1 MAEWTTGNLE
11 QIEVGAQQ
19 ILRRIPQM
27 VLGAGVV
34 LALIWLATGFY
45 MVGPGEQGV
54 IRQFGKEMAST
65 GPGLHYHVPWPIQQA
80 DVVNLERIRRAE
92 IGFRSGR
99 RLNEAFTQR
108 VSEEALMLTGDAN
121 IVEAQVIVQ
130 YRIKDAAKYL
140 FRLRDPDENLRA
152 VAEVALRSAVGNT
165 TIDEVLTVGRARV
178 QEETHTLLQ
187 QLLDDYQAG
196 LQVTEVR
203 LQVVDPPDQ
212 VKDAFHEVVR
222 AREDL
227 EKLIN
232 QARGYREDLLPKARG
247 EGEKIR
253 RAAEGYKEE
262 RVLKAQGETDRF
274 LALLGEYQKAP
285 QVTRDRLYLET
296 MVRILPRVQKVV
308 IADRQGLMPL
318 LSLPGSGGAIPE
330 ASTNP
335 LEAWQQLRK
344 EGTR

>member
-1 MAEWTTGNLE
+1 MAEWTTGDLE
-11 QIEVGAQQ
+11 QTEAGAQQ

-27 VLGAGVV
+27 VLGVGAV

-45 MVGPGEQGV
+45 MVGPGELGV
-54 IRQFGKEMAST
+54 IRQFGKEIAST
-65 GPGLHYHVPWPIQQA
+65 GPGLHYHLPWPIQQA

-99 RLNEAFTQR
+99 RLDEAFTQR
-108 VSEEALMLTGDAN
+108 VPEEALMLTGDAN

-130 YRIKDAAKYL
+130 YRIKDAARYL

-152 VAEVALRSAVGNT
+152 AAEVALRSAVGNT

-253 RAAEGYKEE
+253 RAAEGNKAE
-262 RVLKAQGETDRF
+262 RVLKAQGEADRF

-318 LSLPGSGGAIPE
+318 LSLPGTGGILPE
-330 ASTNP
+330 TSTNP

-344 EGTR
+344 EGSR

>member
-1 MAEWTTGNLE
+1 MAEWTTDNFE
-11 QIEVGAQQ
+11 QMSKGSQEM
-19 ILRRIPQM
+19 LRRIPQ
-27 VLGAGVV
+27 VALAAGVV

-54 IRQFGKEMAST
+54 IRQFGKEIAST

-80 DVVNLERIRRAE
+80 DVVNLEQIRRAE

-99 RLNEAFTQR
+99 RFDEAFTQR

-130 YRIKDAAKYL
+130 YRVKDASRYL
-140 FRLRDPDENLRA
+140 FRLRDPEENLRA
-152 VAEVALRSAVGNT
+152 AAEVALRSAAGNT

-178 QEETHTLLQ
+178 QEETHLLLQ

-253 RAAEGYKEE
+253 RAAEGYKAE
-262 RVLKAQGETDRF
+262 RVLKAQGEADRF

-296 MVRILPRVQKVV
+296 MIRILPRVQKVV

-318 LSLPGSGGAIPE
+318 LSLPGVGGTLPE
-330 ASTNP
+330 ASTHP
-335 LEAWQQLRK
+335 PEVWQQLRK
-344 EGTR
+344 EGSR

>member
-1 MAEWTTGNLE
+1 MADWDARDVE
-11 QIEVGAQQ
+11 QADEAARRMLRAIPKIAGGA
-19 ILRRIPQM
+19 
-27 VLGAGVV
+27 AGV
-34 LALIWLATGFY
+34 LLLLWLATGFY

-54 IRQFGKEMAST
+54 IRQFGKEAAST
-65 GPGLHYHVPWPIQQA
+65 GPGLHYHLPWPIQQA

-92 IGFRSGR
+92 IGFRSVR
-99 RLNEAFTQR
+99 RLDQTFIQR

-130 YRIKDAAKYL
+130 YRVKDASRYL
-140 FRLRDPDENLRA
+140 FRLRDPDENLRV

-262 RVLKAQGETDRF
+262 RVLKAQGEADRF
-274 LALLGEYQKAP
+274 LALLGEYQKAT

-296 MVRILPRVQKVV
+296 MVRILPKVQKVV
-308 IADRQGLMPL
+308 IADREGLMPL
-318 LSLPGSGGAIPE
+318 LSLPGFGGTLLEHSI
-330 ASTNP
+330 NP
-335 LEAWQQLRK
+335 QEAWQQPRK
-344 EGTR
+344 ERSR

>member
-1 MAEWTTGNLE
+1 MAELTTGNFD
-11 QIEVGAQQ
+11 QGGGVPPQF
-19 ILRRIPQM
+19 LRQIPQM
-27 VLGAGVV
+27 VLGAGIAF
-34 LALIWLATGFY
+34 ALIWLATGFY

-54 IRQFGKEMAST
+54 IRQFGKEIAAT
-65 GPGLHYHVPWPIQQA
+65 GPGLHYHFPWPIQQA

-99 RLNEAFTQR
+99 RFDEAFTER
-108 VSEEALMLTGDAN
+108 VPQEALMLTGDAN

-130 YRIKDAAKYL
+130 YRIKDAGKYL

-165 TIDEVLTVGRARV
+165 TIDEVLTSGRARV
-178 QEETHTLLQ
+178 QEETHALLQ

-232 QARGYREDLLPKARG
+232 QSRGYREDLLPKARG

-262 RVLKAQGETDRF
+262 RVLKAQGEADRF

-285 QVTRDRLYLET
+285 QVTRDRIYLET
-296 MVRILPRVQKVV
+296 MIRILPRVQKTV
-308 IADRQGLMPL
+308 IADREGLMPI
-318 LSLPGSGGAIPE
+318 LSLPGTGGALPE
-330 ASTNP
+330 ASAHP
-335 LEAWQQLRK
+335 VEAWQQMRK
-344 EGTR
+344 EGSR